1 MRVLIVLLVF
11 SILIVGG
18 TSFADI
24 NRIDIKD
31 PGRAAKGL
39 ALLYWDISK
48 GTLTFFKDLF
58 MALDD
63 VPKAILTDIFG
74 VGRKKKG

>member
-1 MRVLIVLLVF
+1 MRLIAFLVVFTFMVVGCTAF
-11 SILIVGG
+11 S
-18 TSFADI
+18 DI

-39 ALLYWDISK
+39 ALLYMDIGK
-48 GTLTFFKDLF
+48 GAAGFARDLF

-63 VPKAILTDIFG
+63 VPRAILTDIFG
-74 VGRKKKG
+74 IGRKND